1 MRYIR
6 LSSSAAVAA
15 AVVTCVTGGPA
26 AAGGGDDS
34 STPVACNT
42 LALTTAIL
50 GASPGETLSLS
61 SGCIYEL
68 TTPIGSSGDGLPAID
83 QNLTIRGNGATI
95 VRTGSPT
102 ATFRIFEVVSGG
114 NLRLEDLTVRGG
126 RANGNGGGILVDGGG
141 KLRLTGA
148 DVIYST
154 ASGNGGGV
162 AVSPNATAII
172 RRGWLAFDNANN
184 GGGLY
189 NQGTLIVEDSEFSR
203 NHAQIAGGGL
213 AQAGGNA
220 FVHASVI
227 SRNTSTFGGAG
238 VADTGG
244 MTEISE
250 SKIVNNTTGFTGGGL
265 LNTARLTLDK
275 TELSGNVA
283 AAPGGDGG
291 GVYNSTGSGV
301 LVLKGSKVLSNS
313 ANGPSVGSN
322 SAQGGGI
329 FNNNGGSVTLDHS
342 HVRNNSATVAPGG
355 VFTTNQF
362 TVKASTITRNTPTNC
377 AGSPTIVTG
386 CTD

>member
-83 QNLTIRGNGATI
+83 QNLTIQGN
-95 VRTGSPT
+95 
-102 ATFRIFEVVSGG
+102 
-114 NLRLEDLTVRGG
+114 
-126 RANGNGGGILVDGGG
+126 
-141 KLRLTGA
+141 
-148 DVIYST
+148 
-154 ASGNGGGV
+154 
-162 AVSPNATAII
+162 
-172 RRGWLAFDNANN
+172 
-184 GGGLY
+184 
-189 NQGTLIVEDSEFSR
+189 
-203 NHAQIAGGGL
+203 
-213 AQAGGNA
+213 
-220 FVHASVI
+220 
-227 SRNTSTFGGAG
+227 
-238 VADTGG
+238 
-244 MTEISE
+244 
-250 SKIVNNTTGFTGGGL
+250 
-265 LNTARLTLDK
+265 
-275 TELSGNVA
+275 
-283 AAPGGDGG
+283 
-291 GVYNSTGSGV
+291 GV

-386 CTD
+386 CTN

>member
-15 AVVTCVTGGPA
+15 AAITCVTGGPA
-26 AAGGGDDS
+26 AAGDDS
-34 STPVACNT
+34 ATPVSCNT
-42 LALTTAIL
+42 VALTTAIL

-61 SGCIYEL
+61 SGCTYEL
-68 TTPIGSSGDGLPAID
+68 TTPIGSSGDGLPPID

-95 VRTGSPT
+95 VRTGNPT

-148 DVIYST
+148 DVIDST

-172 RRGWLAFDNANN
+172 RRGWLAFNNASN

-203 NHAQIAGGGL
+203 NHAQVAGGGL

-227 SRNTSTFGGAG
+227 SRNTSTVGGAG

-250 SKIVNNTTGFTGGGL
+250 SKIANNTTGFTGGGIV
-265 LNTARLTLDK
+265 NTARLTLDK
-275 TELSGNVA
+275 TEVSGNVA
-283 AAPGGDGG
+283 AGPGGDGG
-291 GVYNSTGSGV
+291 GIYNSTGSGV

-313 ANGPSVGSN
+313 ANGPTIGGN

-329 FNNNGGSVTLDHS
+329 FNNGGSVTLDHS

-355 VFTTNQF
+355 VYTTNQF
-362 TVKASTITRNTPTNC
+362 TVTNSTITRNTPTNC
-377 AGSPTIVTG
+377 AGSPTVVTG
-386 CTD
+386 CRD